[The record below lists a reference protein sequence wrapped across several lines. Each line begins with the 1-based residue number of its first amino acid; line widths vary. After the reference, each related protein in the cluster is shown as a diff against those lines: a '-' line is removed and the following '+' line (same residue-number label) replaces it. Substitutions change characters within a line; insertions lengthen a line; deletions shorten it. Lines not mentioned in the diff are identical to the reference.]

1 MKKLV
6 ILNVGGALSC
16 FGEIDGNRF
25 VVDLGKSSDFSP
37 VDDFLL
43 PLAKERCFHRD
54 PNKGYKYKIDQL
66 FLSHLDN
73 DHTADY
79 AAFDA
84 SFAPAYMTCPSDNAK
99 MDVKFRINREKIG
112 QLTENK
118 KAILTEMNRRTP
130 SNPVPLKTIIPNTD
144 LSFIYPSI
152 VEGDNDLDSGYANN
166 ISLALFLEFGE
177 KTVLL
182 PGDLLKDGTK
192 YLITNNSRF
201 HNLLSSKGVD
211 YLVAPHHGLQSS
223 FSSKLFET
231 IKDNKTRLNII
242 SEKIRESDSD
252 ENRSDVD
259 GRYYSSEY
267 STGDN
272 ALGQHGVKTSLGHIV
287 VDLESE
293 EEDIKQYTDI
303 DDVLAEFS

>member
-1 MKKLV
+1 
-6 ILNVGGALSC
+6 
-16 FGEIDGNRF
+16 
-25 VVDLGKSSDFSP
+25 LGKSSDFSP

-73 DHTADY
+73 DHTANY
-79 AAFDA
+79 SAFDENFTA
-84 SFAPAYMTCPSDNAK
+84 GYMTCPSDNAK
-99 MDVKFRINREKIG
+99 MDSKFRINRDKIG
-112 QLTENK
+112 ELTDNK
-118 KAILTEMNRRTP
+118 KAILAEMNRRTP
-130 SNPVPLKTIIPNTD
+130 STPLPLKTIIPNTD
-144 LSFIYPSI
+144 LSFIYPEY
-152 VEGDNDLDSGYANN
+152 VEGDSDLDSGYANN
-166 ISLALFLEFGE
+166 ISLALFLESGE
-177 KTVLL
+177 KTILL

-192 YLITNNSRF
+192 YLINNNSHFRD
-201 HNLLSSKGVD
+201 LLSSKGVD

-231 IKDNKTRLNII
+231 IKDGKTRLNII
-242 SEKIRESDSD
+242 SEKTRESDSD
-252 ENRSDVD
+252 ENRTDVD
-259 GRYYSSEY
+259 GRYYSSDF

-272 ALGQHGVKTSLGHIV
+272 ALDQYGVKTSQGHIV
-287 VDLESE
+287 VDLESG